1 LKPIVNPET
10 DPLLK
15 ALDIFSKRR
24 ILVVGDVM
32 MDQFLWGEVFRI
44 SPEAPVPVVKVKEE
58 SFLLGGAA
66 NVVNNLLG
74 LGAQVVLAGVI
85 GPDGMGKRLLRQL
98 KGQGVNTDGLI
109 IDDSRPTAVKTR
121 VIAHQQQ
128 VVRVDKE
135 KNHPLSPPVQELL
148 IQGIERNAEGL
159 DGIIVSDYDKGVVSQ
174 RLMAALKRVAKRRGI
189 PLAVDPKPQHLDW
202 YRGVTLITP
211 NHLEAGLAA
220 GRKIESE
227 SDLRWAGQRMLKR
240 LLCDSVLI
248 TRGREG
254 MALFS
259 QNSKVTLIPTVARK
273 VFDVTGAGD
282 TVIATLTL
290 ALASGLSLIHSCRIA
305 NVAAGLVVAEVGTA
319 AIRAAALKKALLEA
333 ETDK

>member
-1 LKPIVNPET
+1 MKALLNLENNPIV
-10 DPLLK
+10 K
-15 ALDIFSKRR
+15 ALEVFSDRR

-32 MDQFLWGEVFRI
+32 MDQFIWGEVSRI
-44 SPEAPVPVVKVKEE
+44 SPEAPVPVVKVMEE
-58 SFLLGGAA
+58 SYLLGGAA

-74 LGAQVVLAGVI
+74 LGTQVVLAGVI
-85 GPDGMGKRLLRQL
+85 GSDGMGKRLLRQL
-98 KGQGVNTDGLI
+98 KGRGVNTDGLI
-109 IDDSRPTAVKTR
+109 MDDSRPTAVKTR

-135 KNHPLSPPVQELL
+135 KNHPLASQVLDLL
-148 IQGIERNAEGL
+148 IRGIEQNAESL
-159 DGIIVSDYDKGVVSQ
+159 DGIIVSDYDKGVISQ
-174 RLMAALKRVAKRRGI
+174 RLMAALKRVAKKRGI
-189 PLAVDPKPQHLDW
+189 PLAVDPKPLHLDW
-202 YRGVTLITP
+202 YRGVTLVTP
-211 NHLEAGLAA
+211 NHIEAGLAA

-227 SDLRWAGQRMLKR
+227 SDLRWVGQRLLKR

-259 QNSKVTLIPTVARK
+259 RNSKVTLIPTLARK

-290 ALASGLSLIHSCRIA
+290 ALASGLSLIQSCRTA
-305 NVAAGLVVAEVGTA
+305 NVAAGLVVGELGTA
-319 AIRAAALKKALLEA
+319 AIQAAALKKALLDAGTE
-333 ETDK
+333 K

>member
-1 LKPIVNPET
+1 MKRALNQET
-10 DPLLK
+10 DPILQ
-15 ALDIFSKRR
+15 ALGTFSDRR

-32 MDQFLWGEVFRI
+32 MDQFIWGEVSRI
-44 SPEAPVPVVKVKEE
+44 SPEAPVPVVKVRDE
-58 SFLLGGAA
+58 SYLLGGAA

-74 LGAQVVLAGVI
+74 LGARVVLAGVI
-85 GPDGMGKRLLRQL
+85 GPDGMGRRLLKQL
-98 KGQGVNTDGLI
+98 KGAGVNTDGLI

-135 KNHPLSPPVQELL
+135 KNDPLSPQVLEGL
-148 IQGIERNAEGL
+148 IQGVERNAAGL
-159 DGIIVSDYDKGVVSQ
+159 DGIIVSDYDKGVISQ
-174 RLMAALKRVAKRRGI
+174 RLMAALKKIAEKRGI

-211 NHLEAGLAA
+211 NHLEAGLAV

-227 SDLRWAGQRMLKR
+227 SDLRWAGRRLLSR
-240 LLCDSVLI
+240 LLCHSVLI

-259 QNSKVTLIPTVARK
+259 QNRKVTLIPTVARK

-282 TVIATLTL
+282 TVIATLLL
-290 ALASGLSLIHSCRIA
+290 ALASGLNLIQSCRTA
-305 NVAAGLVVAEVGTA
+305 NYAAGLVVGELGTA
-319 AIRAAALKKALLEA
+319 AIQAEALRKVLLEA
-333 ETDK
+333 GTNP

>member
-1 LKPIVNPET
+1 LSSEDQAVIIRAVGTFPQ
-10 DPLLK
+10 
-15 ALDIFSKRR
+15 RC

-32 MDQFLWGEVFRI
+32 MDQFVWGEVSRI
-44 SPEAPVPVVKVKEE
+44 SPEAPVPVVRVINET
-58 SFLLGGAA
+58 SLLGGAA

-74 LGAQVVLAGVI
+74 LKSRVCLAGVV
-85 GPDGMGKRLLRQL
+85 GNDGTGRRLLKKLQTA
-98 KGQGVNTDGLI
+98 GVNTDGLI
-109 IDDSRPTAVKTR
+109 VDDSRPTAVKTR

-135 KNHPLSPPVQELL
+135 KSDPLSTEVLDRL
-148 IQGIERNAEGL
+148 IGGIERNAAGL
-159 DGIIVSDYDKGVVSQ
+159 GGIIVSDYDKGVVSL
-174 RLMAALKRVAKRRGI
+174 RLMAALKKIAKQRGI

-211 NHLEAGLAA
+211 NHLEAGIAV

-227 SDLRWAGQRMLKR
+227 SDLHWAGRQLLKR
-240 LLCDSVLI
+240 LRCDSVLI

-259 QNSKVTLIPTVARK
+259 QNRKVALIPTEARK

-282 TVIATLTL
+282 TVIATLML
-290 ALASGLSLIHSCRIA
+290 ALASGLDLIQSCRTA
-305 NVAAGLVVAEVGTA
+305 NYAAGLVVGELGTA
-319 AIRAAALKKALLEA
+319 AIQAPALKKVLLEA
-333 ETDK
+333 GTRK